1 MLLYDFINNKLNY
14 QFSKDIKI
22 SSENRQYDNM
32 TIKLFESVL
41 KYQKYFEII

>member
-22 SSENRQYDNM
+22 SSENRQYDNKIVRIR
-32 TIKLFESVL
+32 IKIS
-41 KYQKYFEII
+41 EIF